1 MYMAGVSKTQKKNLL
16 QFDFVARVYIFII
29 AAVSTVTSYIIR
41 TSAVKKK
48 CFIKNINLIDTNY
61 H

>member
-1 MYMAGVSKTQKKNLL
+1 MYMGGVSKTQKKNLL

-41 TSAVKKK
+41 TIAVKKK

>member
-41 TSAVKKK
+41 TIAVKKK